1 MLASVAAWS
10 AKSGASASWL
20 WVVAFFVVYTAG
32 ELYILPIGLG
42 LFGQLAPLGFNAT
55 TIAVWFLAAFAGN
68 FLAGVLGAAWSH
80 LSAAQFF
87 VLTAAVAATSSL
99 LLLIFDRSVRRLS
112 AA

>member
-1 MLASVAAWS
+1 
-10 AKSGASASWL
+10 
-20 WVVAFFVVYTAG
+20 VYTAG
-32 ELYILPIGLG
+32 EIYILPVGLG
-42 LFGQLAPLGFNAT
+42 LFGQMAPRGFNAT

-87 VLTAAVAATSSL
+87 VLTAVVATTSSL
-99 LLLIFDRSVRRLS
+99 LLLLFDRSVRRAS